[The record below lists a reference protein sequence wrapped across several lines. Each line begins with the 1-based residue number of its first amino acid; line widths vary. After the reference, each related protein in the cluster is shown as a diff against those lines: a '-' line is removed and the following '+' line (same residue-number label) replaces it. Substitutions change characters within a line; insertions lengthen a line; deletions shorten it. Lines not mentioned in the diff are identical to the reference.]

1 MSKKQKKK
9 QKFDASK
16 ITMVPMLVIGI
27 VIIFGTAIAQNLIPG
42 MSASLRNILYFVGI
56 AALVVY
62 MFQIA
67 FEKRTGTKDGSE
79 SVSKQTKKR
88 K

>member
-1 MSKKQKKK
+1 MSKNPKKK

-16 ITMVPMLVIGI
+16 ITMVPMLIVGI
-27 VIIFGTAIAQNLIPG
+27 VIIFGTAIAQSLIPD

-67 FEKRTGTKDGSE
+67 FEKRTGKRDGSE
-79 SVSKQTKKR
+79 SAAKPTKKR

>member
-9 QKFDASK
+9 EKFDVSK
-16 ITMVPMLVIGI
+16 ITMVPMLIVGI
-27 VIIFGTAIAQNLIPG
+27 VITFGTAIAQSLIPD

-56 AALVVY
+56 AALVIY

-67 FEKRTGTKDGSE
+67 FEKRTGQKDGSE
-79 SVSKQTKKR
+79 SASKQGKKR